1 MKSVLIVLVAVFA
14 IPLLTLATLYVRGGK
29 VVIVHND
36 GTASFETSQMIG
48 SDAYMERTPSRVVQ
62 PKDYTWIMFYPH
74 LKGPLKLRCVD
85 GGGLSLIQLGPDAPT
100 AMLYADVTL
109 AGCSHLVK
117 RSGFSL

>member
-1 MKSVLIVLVAVFA
+1 MKTALVVFA
-14 IPLLTLATLYVRGGK
+14 VLFGIPLLTLATLYVRGGK

-36 GTASFETSQMIG
+36 GTASFETSQMISIDG
-48 SDAYMERTPSRVVQ
+48 FMEKTPSEVVQ

-85 GGGLSLIQLGPDAPT
+85 GSGLSLIQLGPDAPT
-100 AMLYADVTL
+100 AMLYANVTL
-109 AGCSHLVK
+109 DGCGHLVK

>member
-1 MKSVLIVLVAVFA
+1 MKTVLTVFLIVFA
-14 IPLLTLATLYVRGGK
+14 IPLLTLASLYVRGGK

-36 GTASFETSQMIG
+36 GTASFETSQMIEV
-48 SDAYMERTPSRVVQ
+48 DTFMEKTPSRVVQ
-62 PKDYTWIMFYPH
+62 PKDYVWIMFYPH

-109 AGCSHLVK
+109 DGCSHLVK

>member
-1 MKSVLIVLVAVFA
+1 MKTVLTVFVVVFA
-14 IPLLTLATLYVRGGK
+14 IPLLTLASLYVRGGK

-36 GTASFETSQMIG
+36 GTASFETSQMIEV
-48 SDAYMERTPSRVVQ
+48 DTFMEKTPSRVVQ
-62 PKDYTWIMFYPH
+62 PKDYVWIMFYPH

-100 AMLYADVTL
+100 AMLYANVTL

-117 RSGFSL
+117 RSGFSF